1 MSFPQISEAKQGWLS
16 KIWLSWHMQP
26 KGLAPIGFYQ
36 TFQQMNF
43 NLVLD
48 QMLLVHCQLEGK
60 MATKLTSSLYT
71 IRAGVSTL

>member
-1 MSFPQISEAKQGWLS
+1 
-16 KIWLSWHMQP
+16 MQP